1 MPVRRIVLGLLF
13 IALLGPA
20 AVGQQLFFETPRLL
34 REQDVRFPFIESVD
48 DRLVLVFQERD
59 PDEASTLRLRSM
71 SSEDGREWD
80 DHGSFG
86 EPVSFSGSEPNI
98 FSAAKTGDGRLF
110 VALGVDERETVVYE
124 SDDGGESFNRVSELR
139 TAETSVAPVIS
150 ARDDHGLL
158 LFINQ
163 DVEARQ
169 SIFVSTSDDGSSW
182 SDFSRIEPEEDLSL
196 SFAPDH
202 ASNASRDVVVF
213 QGLEPGAGT
222 GYQLYVTQSTD
233 RGASWDEAR
242 RITTFPNPGSTE
254 DPESYDNQRPFLYA
268 ADDDFL
274 VTWERRFERESPRVF
289 SARIDD
295 EPAARDIIQV
305 SPGLRSANAPR
316 VFEFE
321 GTLYYTWFEERGGLR
336 QVVLAEP
343 DRAQFRVRVLSDVD
357 GDSTFAFPVVHRDRV
372 HFVWQVSRDEENAIA
387 YLEPDQ
393 SVEPPTIAASNFTPG
408 SRAPRETAEVR
419 IEPPDDPS
427 GIAGYNYV
435 WSRDPDA
442 PVPEELEVEDEQASL
457 RLDTDDDGSWFLRVI
472 ALDRAGNWSEPQT
485 VEFVRDLTPPDPVVF
500 EEPDTDPAGFLASN
514 TFEINWTH
522 ENPDIIAGY
531 TYTLSY
537 IGPSTLASVN
547 IDRLPD
553 PPDRIM
559 TRATSIS
566 RNNLD
571 NGTWALR
578 VAPVDDIGNIGEPET
593 LILRLNKY
601 VPVTIVSRIR
611 SQLDL
616 LGRTRL
622 EIDGRGFREEGDV
635 ERIILDRDGEE
646 PYDHVFTLEDNEFR
660 IENDRTIVGPTV
672 HAIRTGEY
680 QVGIVHPVRG
690 TYFAEQTLSLDA
702 TGVVK
707 FGDFTIDYSPVVYPS
722 TSGIA
727 LPAPMLVVWSTAG
740 FMVLL
745 AFFFMS
751 RLVAVTREAGTL
763 RYDIDA
769 LVNHKPLPDR
779 ARNRRLEQMK
789 RRGIGLRLK
798 FAAFF
803 VGLVVSV
810 VLLVAVPLGNFII
823 NAQQQTL
830 TDGLR
835 ERTNILLDSLV
846 GGSIQ
851 LLPNAE
857 DNLFELNALTLQT
870 EAIPEALFA
879 TITGVTQGEELEEI
893 VWASNDPRVTRA
905 GDLPEDQRISD
916 TDSLLRGETRYS
928 DEITEDI
935 SELAEQIE
943 TRAREALGEIP
954 DRIDQ
959 LNAERIDLA
968 ISGEPDAEEQVGE
981 IDDTIT
987 ELETE
992 QREILNQVGDV
1003 VVSVPEL
1010 SADTVLTADT
1020 TNYVFYKPIV
1030 FREID
1035 GEVFFHGLVRVGVSS
1050 QRIIAEINAAQQNLM
1065 RTTGVIAVLA
1075 VAVGIVGALI
1085 LASIIVIPI
1094 SRLVRGVEI
1103 IRDTEDKAD
1112 LADHTIQLKRHD
1124 ELRTLAEA
1132 INQMTQGL
1140 VRAAIANRDLTVGKE
1155 VQKMFIPLRT
1165 DSAGRKLT
1173 TAEDQNEHV
1182 EFFGYYEG
1190 AKGVSGD
1197 YFNYRTLDDEH
1208 YALIKCDIAGKGV
1221 PAALIMVEVATIYLS
1236 YFRNWDPR
1244 MADQLPQLME
1254 SINDLIEER
1263 GFQGR
1268 FAAFTLSII
1277 NVRTGV
1283 ARVCNAGD
1291 TVLHTYR
1298 RATGAVEETQLPPLP
1313 AAGVFSSDML
1323 PNGFTQVKHTLDSGD
1338 ILLMFT
1344 DGLEESKR
1352 TLRDESFR
1360 ATVVGEGDEAVDNE
1374 EFTND
1379 RIHDIVRCVQA
1390 GSVYRLERYSNP
1402 VPEELVFDFRG
1413 LEPTAENAVLAL
1425 VAVEKIFRLVP
1436 DPSAGSDESVSV
1448 DVVVDEFLRKTFS
1461 AYDDYFRYPDNE
1473 RSDSGYRRFTH
1484 IYEDD
1489 QYDDL
1494 TVLLVRKK

>member
-1 MPVRRIVLGLLF
+1 MPVRRILLGLLF
-13 IALLGPA
+13 ISLLA
-20 AVGQQLFFETPRLL
+20 ADLAGQQLFFESPRLL
-34 REQDVRFPFIESVD
+34 REQDVRFPFVESIGE
-48 DRLVLVFQERD
+48 RLVLVFQERD
-59 PDEASTLRLRSM
+59 PNDASTLRLRSM

-80 DHGSFG
+80 DHGTFG
-86 EPVSFSGSEPNI
+86 EPVTFSGSEPNI
-98 FSAAKTGDGRLF
+98 FSATKTGENRLY

-124 SDDGGESFNRVSELR
+124 SDAGGESFSRVSELR

-150 ARDDHGLL
+150 ARYDNGLL

-169 SIFVSTSDDGSSW
+169 SIFVAASDDGRSW
-182 SDFSRIEPEEDLSL
+182 SEFSRIVPEEDLSL

-202 ASNASRDVVVF
+202 ASTASRDVVVF

-222 GYQLYVTQSTD
+222 GYQLYVTQSAD
-233 RGASWDEAR
+233 RGTTWDEAR
-242 RITTFPNPGSTE
+242 RITDFPNPGSTE
-254 DPESYDNQRPFLYA
+254 DPDSYDNQRPFLYSA
-268 ADDDFL
+268 EDDL
-274 VTWERRFERESPRVF
+274 VLMWERRFERESPRVF
-289 SARIDD
+289 SARID
-295 EPAARDIIQV
+295 ETPSAGNIVQV
-305 SPGLRSANAPR
+305 SPGLRAANAPK

-321 GTLYYTWFEERGGLR
+321 GTLYYTWFEERDGFR

-343 DRAQFRVRVLSDVD
+343 DRARFRVRVLSEIA
-357 GDSTFAFPVVHRDRV
+357 GDSTFAYPVVHRDRV
-372 HFVWQVSRDEENAIA
+372 HIVWQVARNGERAIA

-393 SVEPPTIAASNFTPG
+393 SVAPPTIAASNFSPG

-419 IEPPDDPS
+419 LEAPDDPS
-427 GIAGYNYV
+427 GIAGYSYV

-442 PVPEELEVEDEQASL
+442 PVPEKLAPEGEQASL
-457 RLDTDDDGSWFLRVI
+457 RLNTDEDGSWFLRAI
-472 ALDRAGNWSEPQT
+472 ARDRAGNWSEPRT
-485 VEFVRDLTPPDPVVF
+485 VEFVRDLTPPDRVVF
-500 EEPDTDPAGFLASN
+500 EEPETDPAGFLTSN

-522 ENPDIIAGY
+522 DNPDIIAGY

-537 IGPSTLASVN
+537 VGPSTLAAVN
-547 IDRLPD
+547 VDRLPD

-559 TRATSIS
+559 TRTPSIS
-566 RNNLD
+566 RDNLD

-578 VAPVDDIGNIGEPET
+578 VAPVDDIGNVGEPET

-601 VPVTIVSRIR
+601 IPVTIVSRIG
-611 SQLDL
+611 SELDM

-622 EIDGRGFREEGDV
+622 EIEGRGFREEGDV
-635 ERIILDRDGEE
+635 EQIILDREGEA
-646 PYDHVFTLEDNEFR
+646 PYDHVFTLEENEFR
-660 IENDRTIVGPTV
+660 IEDNRTIVGPTV

-680 QVGIVHPVRG
+680 RVGIVHPVRG
-690 TYFAEQTLSLDA
+690 TYFAEQRLSLDA
-702 TGVVK
+702 TGVIK
-707 FGDFTIDYSPVVYPS
+707 FGDYTIDYSPIVYPS

-727 LPAPMLVVWSTAG
+727 LPAPMLVVWATAG
-740 FMVLL
+740 LMML
-745 AFFFMS
+745 AVFFFMS
-751 RLVAVTREAGTL
+751 RLVAVSREAGTL
-763 RYDIDA
+763 RYEIAA
-769 LVNHKPLPDR
+769 LVNRKPLPDR

-823 NAQQQTL
+823 EAQQQTL

-870 EAIPEALFA
+870 EAIPEARFA
-879 TITGVTQGEELEEI
+879 TITGVTQAEELEEI

-905 GDLPEDQRISD
+905 GDLPEDQRVSD
-916 TDSLLRGETRYS
+916 TDSLLRGETRYN
-928 DEITEDI
+928 DEITDRI
-935 SELAEQIE
+935 AELAERIE
-943 TRAREALGEIP
+943 TQARDSLGDIP

-959 LNAERIDLA
+959 LNAERIDIA
-968 ISGEPDAEEQVGE
+968 ISGEPDAEERVGE
-981 IDDTIT
+981 LDDTIT
-987 ELETE
+987 ELETQ

-1020 TNYVFYKPIV
+1020 TSYVFYKPIV

-1035 GEVFFHGLVRVGVSS
+1035 GEVFFHGLVRVGVTS

-1112 LADHTIQLKRHD
+1112 LADHAIELKQHD

-1140 VRAAIANRDLTVGKE
+1140 VQAAIANRDLTVGKE
-1155 VQKMFIPLRT
+1155 VQKMFIPLVT

-1197 YFNYRTLDDEH
+1197 YFNYRQLDEEH

-1236 YFRNWDPR
+1236 YFRNWNPG
-1244 MADQLPQLME
+1244 MAEQLPQLME

-1268 FAAFTLSII
+1268 FAAFTLAII
-1277 NVRTGV
+1277 NARTGV
-1283 ARVCNAGD
+1283 ARVCDAGD
-1291 TVLHTYR
+1291 TILHTYR
-1298 RATGAVEETQLPPLP
+1298 KAFGRVEETQLPPLP
-1313 AAGVFSSDML
+1313 AAGVFPSDML
-1323 PNGFTQVKHTLDSGD
+1323 PSGFTQVKHTLNAGD
-1338 ILLMFT
+1338 ILLLFT

-1352 TLRDESFR
+1352 TLRDESFQP
-1360 ATVVGEGDEAVDNE
+1360 TVVGEGDQAVDNE

-1379 RIHDIVRCVQA
+1379 RIHDIVRCMQA
-1390 GSVYRLERYSNP
+1390 GSVYRLERYRSS
-1402 VPEELVFDFRG
+1402 VPEELVFDFSG
-1413 LEPTAENAVLAL
+1413 LEPTARNAVLAL
-1425 VAVEKIFRLVP
+1425 VAVEKVFRLVP
-1436 DPSAGSDESVSV
+1436 DPSAGSDVSVSV
-1448 DVVVDEFLRKTFS
+1448 DVVVDEFLRNTFS
-1461 AYDDYFRYPDNE
+1461 AYDDYFRYPDE
-1473 RSDSGYRRFTH
+1473 QRSDSNYRRFTH
-1484 IYEDD
+1484 IYEDE